1 MARIVVIAGPTA
13 VGKTALSLELA
24 RRLNGEIISADSMQI
39 YRGMDIGTA
48 KATEEERK
56 AIVHHL
62 IDIKDPAEEYSCAE
76 YASDAKRCIEDILSR
91 GKVPIFCGGTG
102 LYIRQA
108 LCESPLASPPSDPIL
123 RSQLEMRMPDE
134 NYAELMACDPESA
147 LSIHPNNHRR
157 VIRALEIFRL
167 SGIPKSQWDRE
178 TPSENY
184 RSDAL
189 LICLNAPREELYDR
203 IDRRVEIMME
213 QGLYEE
219 AMSLNLDPNT
229 TAGQA
234 IGYKELY
241 GCFNGSVSIEDAIAQ
256 IQLASR
262 RYAKRQLTWFR
273 HQKGFNMIDI
283 TKFSKFEEIVNFV
296 IQSFVESG
304 NVV

>member
-1 MARIVVIAGPTA
+1 
-13 VGKTALSLELA
+13 
-24 RRLNGEIISADSMQI
+24 
-39 YRGMDIGTA
+39 
-48 KATEEERK
+48 
-56 AIVHHL
+56 
-62 IDIKDPAEEYSCAE
+62 
-76 YASDAKRCIEDILSR
+76 
-91 GKVPIFCGGTG
+91 
-102 LYIRQA
+102 
-108 LCESPLASPPSDPIL
+108 
-123 RSQLEMRMPDE
+123 
-134 NYAELMACDPESA
+134 MACDPESA

-178 TPSENY
+178 TPTENY

-241 GCFNGSVSIEDAIAQ
+241 GCFNGSVSVEDAIAQ

-296 IQSFVESG
+296 IQSYVESG